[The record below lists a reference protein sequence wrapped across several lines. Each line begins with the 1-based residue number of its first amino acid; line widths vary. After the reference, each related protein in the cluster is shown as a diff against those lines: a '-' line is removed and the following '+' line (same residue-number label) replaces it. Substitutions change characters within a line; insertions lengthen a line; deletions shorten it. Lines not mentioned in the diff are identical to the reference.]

1 MKKKIA
7 LLLALLMLCL
17 AVTGCSGSEEA
28 ENTQQ
33 PDTQEPTS
41 QPAAEM
47 DAELT
52 ALVNQIASTHSAD
65 PEALRDYV
73 RNTIYYS
80 SSWGGDDPVW
90 YGFKEKNG
98 NCYVH
103 ALCLNS
109 LLRYHGYNTKLIWTT
124 CRTHYWLLIELNGE
138 WKHIDPTPSRLHG
151 RYSLMSDDQRYE
163 TLKGRDWDRSAWPT
177 CN

>member
-1 MKKKIA
+1 MDSSKA
-7 LLLALLMLCL
+7 GFYY
-17 AVTGCSGSEEA
+17 VTYYATDKSG
-28 ENTQQ
+28 NTASARRKVEVLHDAA
-33 PDTQEPTS
+33 DTQ
-41 QPAAEM
+41 
-47 DAELT
+47 
-52 ALVNQIASTHSAD
+52 ALVNQIASTQSSD